1 MIPVFENEKIFEGCK
16 YKYVLP
22 FDFYLTELN
31 ICIEYDG
38 IQHFLPIEIWG
49 GEETLIEQQ
58 KKDKIKNQFCKDNKI
73 KLIRINYKQDI
84 NMELEKYFT

>member
-1 MIPVFENEKIFEGCK
+1 MKLFSLIFLK
-16 YKYVLP
+16 P
-22 FDFYLTELN
+22 
-31 ICIEYDG
+31 
-38 IQHFLPIEIWG
+38 FLPIEIWG